1 MFGTVL
7 GDRIWKL
14 MTQSGLALWFAFE
27 MSTPPPNPHPCSR
40 HMYFKTLGPQ
50 LSLGSLESF

>member
-7 GDRIWKL
+7 GDGIWKL
-14 MTQSGLALWFAFE
+14 MTQPGLALWFEFKT
-27 MSTPPPNPHPCSR
+27 STHPHHPQSR
-40 HMYFKTLGPQ
+40 SRLMYFKTLGPQ